1 MWQLYRLMGKS
12 VPDPISDKLIDNIY
26 NILKTTHLDRKQRCI
41 EIFFGNVDRKLDGI
55 DFATAMTLGIRGS
68 GFIEFVKF
76 IRSL

>member
-12 VPDPISDKLIDNIY
+12 VPDPISDKLIDNISG
-26 NILKTTHLDRKQRCI
+26 IIKTTRPDKQQKCLEILFGKINKKLSGI
-41 EIFFGNVDRKLDGI
+41 EY
-55 DFATAMTLGIRGS
+55 ATAMTAGIRGS